1 MSSRRLGGA
10 SPATGGGRWRVQP
23 LARLPLLPLLLLLV
37 LAVALVAPAR
47 GQGAP
52 PPPLPRAVA
61 VAGPAAAPAPVAA
74 PPPLD
79 EASLAPRI
87 VGDNE
92 DARDAG
98 PTASIGYPS
107 YWGGDSFCTGT
118 LISATAVLTAAHCLD
133 GWTASYDGRVVL
145 GSERLPS
152 SGCPSVPR
160 GDYEEVD
167 FDGGDVYIHEK
178 YNGGKLQYDL
188 AVIVLRRPVT
198 SVQPAKLNMFD
209 KKIDRKCQEVKM
221 QG

>member
-1 MSSRRLGGA
+1 MMMSSRRL
-10 SPATGGGRWRVQP
+10 GGGRWRVQP
-23 LARLPLLPLLLLLV
+23 LARLPLLLLLLL
-37 LAVALVAPAR
+37 LLGVALVAPAR
-47 GQGAP
+47 GQAA

-74 PPPLD
+74 APPPLD
-79 EASLAPRI
+79 EASLRI

-92 DARDAG
+92 DARNAG
-98 PTASIGYPS
+98 PTVSIGYPS

-133 GWTASYDGRVVL
+133 GWTASYEGRVVL

>member
-1 MSSRRLGGA
+1 MMMSSRRL
-10 SPATGGGRWRVQP
+10 GGGRWRVQP
-23 LARLPLLPLLLLLV
+23 LARLPLLLLLLL
-37 LAVALVAPAR
+37 LLLGVARVTPAK
-47 GQGAP
+47 GQAAP

-74 PPPLD
+74 APPPLD
-79 EASLAPRI
+79 EASLRPAPRI

-92 DARDAG
+92 DARNAG
-98 PTASIGYPS
+98 PTVSIGYPS

-133 GWTASYDGRVVL
+133 GWTASYEGRVVL

-160 GDYEEVD
+160 GEYEEVD

>member
-1 MSSRRLGGA
+1 MMSSRRL
-10 SPATGGGRWRVQP
+10 GGGRWRVQP
-23 LARLPLLPLLLLLV
+23 LARLPLLLLLLL
-37 LAVALVAPAR
+37 LLGVALVAPAR
-47 GQGAP
+47 GQAA

-74 PPPLD
+74 APPPLD
-79 EASLAPRI
+79 EASLRI

-92 DARDAG
+92 DARNAG
-98 PTASIGYPS
+98 PTVSIGYPS
-107 YWGGDSFCTGT
+107 YWGGDSFCTGS

-133 GWTASYDGRVVL
+133 GWTASYEGRVVL

-160 GDYEEVD
+160 GEYEEVD